1 MSEINLDE
9 IFLNNDNDN
18 IDIDTPIQTTDEK
31 PPEVVPEVV
40 ETKKKRGRRAGTIS
54 EEQRQKMLDNLKRG
68 REKKKRELLKKKNEK
83 LEAEDLTLKAITELK
98 NEIALLKNS
107 QNKPLEKKQEIIEK
121 QPEKQ
126 PEKQAKPEVIE
137 KQPEKEPEIK
147 DEVYIMKNVE
157 PPKQP
162 KVVYHGYNPNKR
174 RY

>member
-18 IDIDTPIQTTDEK
+18 IDIDIDTPAQTTDENLEK
-31 PPEVVPEVV
+31 QPEVVPEVP
-40 ETKKKRGRRAGTIS
+40 ETKKKRGRKAGTIS
-54 EEQRQKMLDNLKRG
+54 EEQREKMLDNLKKG

-121 QPEKQ
+121 QPEKST
-126 PEKQAKPEVIE
+126 KVK
-137 KQPEKEPEIK
+137 PEKEPEIK

-157 PPKQP
+157 PPQP